1 MLNTLSVS
9 FHLIFTLNEF
19 DVYFYL
25 IVQMRK
31 ERLREIHWL
40 AQDHTVT
47 EWPNQ
52 GFAQVA
58 WRRASVFSSIP
69 WSECGLSD
77 SLGWLHNV
85 KDSLQFPEWGGPSP
99 DYCSQDFCVQIGLS
113 RRIACLLNVALAK
126 LVPDWVYHIFR
137 WQFSPIVTFTV
148 SQGVNIVLRSLSSN
162 WLWFQ
167 ILVLPSRYVAMHKWS
182 KLLELQSCICQAKI
196 LAPSS

>member
-1 MLNTLSVS
+1 MNLMS
-9 FHLIFTLNEF
+9 IFTLLCRCEKRDLERF
-19 DVYFYL
+19 IDLPKITQWLSGPIKGLPRWHDVEALFLAPSPGVNVVYL
-25 IVQMRK
+25 I
-31 ERLREIHWL
+31 LL
-40 AQDHTVT
+40 A
-47 EWPNQ
+47 
-52 GFAQVA
+52 GF
-58 WRRASVFSSIP
+58 IM
-69 WSECGLSD
+69 
-77 SLGWLHNV
+77 LGWLHNV